1 MAPGS
6 LGLRVLC
13 PTRWT
18 VRADSMQ
25 SIIQNYSVLQEL
37 WDKAVGTIHDS
48 DTIARI
54 RGVAAQMQSF
64 DFFGLVLG
72 ESLLCNTDN
81 LSKTLQKKEF
91 SAAEGQLTMEQR
103 KRTLMSIR
111 NDDSFDLFWE
121 KVNSMASDL
130 DVSDPV
136 LPRRR
141 KVPRRYEEGH
151 VPSEYSSTL
160 KHVQESLL

>member
-37 WDKAVGTIHDS
+37 WDKAVEIIHDS

-72 ESLLCNTDN
+72 ESLLRNTDN
-81 LSKTLQKKEF
+81 LSRTLQKKDF
-91 SAAEGQLTMEQR
+91 LLAEGQLTMEQTR
-103 KRTLMSIR
+103 RTLMSIR
-111 NDDSFDLFWE
+111 SFDLFWE

-151 VPSEYSSTL
+151 ASPEYPSTPKICTGEFTL
-160 KHVQESLL
+160 KP